1 MVQPRPHTSPVP
13 NVLFRRLRDALQ
25 SVFWLVP
32 AVVIQM
38 DGFSDRTVIL
48 VATTTGLVWQL
59 VHRRDL
65 ADRLVVLATFWIVLG
80 CGMALLSGS
89 GGGFRIGPTGA
100 IVGVV
105 MGLVVAEQL
114 LRFLEGRRILRQQAE
129 HARRVV
135 AVPAG
140 P

>member
-1 MVQPRPHTSPVP
+1 MVQPRPQTSPVP

-38 DGFSDRTVIL
+38 DGVSDRTVIL
-48 VATTTGLVWQL
+48 VATATGLVWQL
-59 VHRRDL
+59 VYRRDQ
-65 ADRLVVLATFWIVLG
+65 ADRLVVLATLWIVLG

-114 LRFLEGRRILRQQAE
+114 LRFLEGRRILRQRAE
-129 HARRVV
+129 RAHRVV